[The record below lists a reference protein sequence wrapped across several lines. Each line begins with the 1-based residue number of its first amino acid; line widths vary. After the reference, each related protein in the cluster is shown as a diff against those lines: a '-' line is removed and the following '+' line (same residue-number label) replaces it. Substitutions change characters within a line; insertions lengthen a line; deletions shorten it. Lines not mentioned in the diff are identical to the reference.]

1 MVGMLYEGAF
11 GTPGIRD
18 LLETAENQFWVGRY
32 ELQEFTG
39 EIIDGSAVDAGNTG
53 RTQSLRAGL
62 LLGKATSGADAGKVL
77 QWNPAA
83 TDGTADIYGVLAHMQ
98 NVNYQGGTLD
108 RLTGIMVG
116 GLLDPTKLLI
126 PGQTALGISGNA
138 NEFLIRNMMVG
149 SGRFKFYKDFVS
161 VDNGGWRNIVAKT
174 ADYTVVTADHGT
186 LFTNRGAAGTVNFT
200 LPTTAYKGMRF
211 GFYVVADQTLTV
223 TSGTADTMVVYND
236 ATADSVS
243 FGSAGDKIGGMFEVV
258 GDGTG
263 WLVMPRTYTDGTIA
277 QTITIVTA

>member
-186 LFTNRGAAGTVNFT
+186 LFTNRGAAGAVNFT

-243 FGSAGDKIGGMFEVV
+243 FGSDGDKIGGMFEVV

>member
-18 LLETAENQFWVGRY
+18 LLETTENQFWVGRY

-39 EIIDGSAVDAGNTG
+39 EIIDGSAVDTGNTS

-62 LLGKATSGADAGKVL
+62 LLGKATSGADAGKIF

-186 LFTNRGAAGTVNFT
+186 LFTNRGAAGAVNFT

-211 GFYVVADQTLTV
+211 GCYVVADQTLTV

>member
-18 LLETAENQFWVGRY
+18 ILETTENQFWVGRY

-39 EIIDGSAVDAGNTG
+39 EIIDGSALDSGNTG

-62 LLGKATSGADAGKVL
+62 LLGKATSGVDEGKVL

-98 NVNYQGGTLD
+98 NVNYQGSTLD

-116 GLLDPTKLLI
+116 GLVDPTKLLI

-174 ADYTVVTADHGT
+174 ADYTVLSSDHGV
-186 LFTNRGAAGTVNFT
+186 LFTNRGAAGAVNFT
-200 LPTTAYKGMRF
+200 LPATAYKGMRF
-211 GFYVVADQTLTV
+211 GFFVVADQTLTV

>member
-1 MVGMLYEGAF
+1 
-11 GTPGIRD
+11 
-18 LLETAENQFWVGRY
+18 
-32 ELQEFTG
+32 
-39 EIIDGSAVDAGNTG
+39 
-53 RTQSLRAGL
+53 
-62 LLGKATSGADAGKVL
+62 
-77 QWNPAA
+77 
-83 TDGTADIYGVLAHMQ
+83 
-98 NVNYQGGTLD
+98 
-108 RLTGIMVG
+108 
-116 GLLDPTKLLI
+116 
-126 PGQTALGISGNA
+126 
-138 NEFLIRNMMVG
+138 MMVG

-186 LFTNRGAAGTVNFT
+186 LFTNRGAAGAVNFT